1 LTSPARSA
9 AYEVV
14 RRVFEDGAWADR
26 ALPAALERHGVEGR
40 DRGLAQR
47 LAYGAV
53 QRRGSSDHVIRV
65 LADRRPERLDDPVL
79 AALRLGLYELHFSEA
94 APHAVVDEAVELAK
108 GSPRGRRGAGLVNAV
123 LRRAVREGPRILE
136 ELREDDP
143 AGAAARHS
151 YPTWLA
157 ELWWEELGPEC
168 AVALMTAMNR
178 PAETALRAN
187 ELRASRDEL
196 LAELRAGGV
205 DAAPAPGPPP
215 LDVRESV
222 VVDGA
227 LGRAGTAAIQ
237 AGRAVGQSRS
247 SAAAVAVLDP
257 RPGERVLD
265 LCAGPGMKTT
275 MIAARMRNEGSIRS
289 VELRPQRAAL
299 VAELAARLGAT
310 IVEAVEA
317 DAAASDD
324 LGAGYDRVVVDPPC
338 SDLGTLAARP
348 DARWRKEPGD
358 PARLATLQGEI
369 LAGGAAALAPGGTL
383 VYSTCTIS
391 ADENEGVVAA
401 LLERDGERLDLR
413 ADALGEAHPEVASE
427 RDPRFLQIRPD
438 RDSSEGFFI
447 ARLRREAP

>member
-1 LTSPARSA
+1 MSSPARKA
-9 AYEVV
+9 AYEVL

-26 ALPAALERHGVEGR
+26 ALPAALERNGVEGR

-53 QRRGSSDHVIRV
+53 QRRGSSDHLIGV
-65 LADRRPERLDDPVL
+65 LADRPPDRLDDPVL
-79 AALRLGLYELHFSEA
+79 AALRLGLFELLFSA
-94 APHAVVDEAVELAK
+94 APPHAVVDEAVELAK

-123 LRRAVREGPRILE
+123 LRRAVREGRRILDRLPE
-136 ELREDDP
+136 EEP
-143 AGAAARHS
+143 AGAAVRHS
-151 YPTWLA
+151 YPAWLA
-157 ELWWEELGPEC
+157 ELWWEELGAGR
-168 AVALMTAMNR
+168 AVALMEALNR

-196 LAELRAGGV
+196 LAELRAGDV
-205 DAAPAPGPPP
+205 AAAPAPGPPP

-222 VVDGA
+222 VVDGP
-227 LGRAGTAAIQ
+227 LGGAGAAAIR

-289 VELRPQRAAL
+289 VELRPERASL
-299 VAELAARLGAT
+299 VAELSARLGAT
-310 IVEAVEA
+310 IVEAVAA
-317 DAAASDD
+317 DAASPDD
-324 LGAGYDRVVVDPPC
+324 LGEGYDRVVVDPPC

-358 PARLATLQGEI
+358 PARLAVLQREI
-369 LAGGAAALAPGGTL
+369 LARGAAALAPGGSL

-391 ADENEGVVAA
+391 ARENEGVVAG
-401 LLERDGERLDLR
+401 LLDDDGERLGLR
-413 ADALGEAHPEVASE
+413 ADPLGERYPDVASE
-427 RDPRFLQIRPD
+427 RDPRFLQVRPD

-447 ARLRREAP
+447 ARLHREAA